1 MKKILVC
8 TFFLIL
14 SLSLF
19 SLDINFKKVYRNMMG
34 KNNYKKEN
42 MDKALNKFEKNA
54 IDYPNNSDLRFNLG
68 NAFYK
73 KGKYNEALKEYQIAL
88 NDKESKIQDKILHN
102 MANVYFQNKDYENA
116 LSAYRKSLVKN
127 PNNEDTR
134 KNYEL
139 TKRLLLQ
146 QQQQQNKQQNDENNE
161 EQKDKQ
167 QQQQQQSNPEQNQQQ
182 EQQKMD
188 AQNLLKAIEE
198 KEKEDLKKKKQNQ
211 GSFKTGKYW

>member
-1 MKKILVC
+1 MKRFIILTC
-8 TFFLIL
+8 FMMLTFQ
-14 SLSLF
+14 LF
-19 SLDINFKKVYRNMMG
+19 SLDINFKKVYRNIIG

-42 MDKALNKFEKNA
+42 MDKALNTFEKNA

-102 MANVYFQNKDYENA
+102 MANIYFQNKDYENA
-116 LSAYRKSLVKN
+116 LSAYRKSLIKN
-127 PNNEDTR
+127 PNNDDTR

-146 QQQQQNKQQNDENNE
+146 QQQQKDQNQNNDNNEEKKDQQKQQN
-161 EQKDKQ
+161 
-167 QQQQQQSNPEQNQQQ
+167 NPEQNQQQ
-182 EQQKMD
+182 EQQKID